1 MTTDFCWVFD
11 ADDTLWES
19 ALYFRRAEE
28 AFVRLLEKYGADGNT
43 VRNEVH
49 RRDIESLSVTGYGP
63 EPYMNTLMTILLE
76 ILEEPEKVVRDAFD
90 AIGTDLLNHPVEPF
104 PGVIHT
110 LEKIHQMGHRLIL
123 YTMGQENHQMRKI
136 NRSGLQGFFEACVV
150 VPRKT
155 PESLR
160 NLFMEYGVQNRR
172 ACVVGNSPR
181 SDINPALVCGVN
193 AIFVK
198 RPGTWAAEMEDI
210 RSSELVATVHCV
222 SDILRVGLPFETG
235 G

>member
-19 ALYFRRAEE
+19 ALYFRRTEE
-28 AFVRLLEKYGADGNT
+28 AFVGLLERYGADGNT
-43 VRNEVH
+43 VRNHVH
-49 RRDIESLSVTGYGP
+49 RRDIASLSVTGYGP
-63 EPYMNTLMTILLE
+63 EPYLSTLMTILLE
-76 ILEEPEKVVRDAFD
+76 TLEEPDSVVIHAFD
-90 AIGTDLLNHPVEPF
+90 AIAADLLNHPVEPF

-110 LEKIHQMGHRLIL
+110 LEKIQRMGHRLIL

-136 NRSGLQGFFEACVV
+136 NSSGLQGYFEACVV

-155 PESLR
+155 PETLR
-160 NLFMEYGVQNRR
+160 NLFTEYAVQNER

-198 RPGTWAAEMEDI
+198 RPGTWAAEMESI
-210 RSSELVATVHCV
+210 RPSKLVATVHRV
-222 SDILRVGLPFETG
+222 SDILRVDIPFETG